1 MTGAGQSGDKQFVPH
16 PDYDSLQLILG
27 AVAEWVRT
35 YARRRGY
42 RNELMNC
49 SADDVARIAADLK
62 VNQGEL
68 AALAEKGPN
77 AADLLQKLLVAL
89 GINPKGLDHHDPAVM
104 RDLQRSCIMCDE
116 KGRCTFDVT
125 NGAIT
130 EKFRDYCPNAF
141 TLDALLKAKQERRR
155 ARRRRP

>member
-1 MTGAGQSGDKQFVPH
+1 MATTRQPRDTGFVPH

-27 AVAEWVRT
+27 AVAEWVRS
-35 YARRRGY
+35 YARRRRY

-62 VNQGEL
+62 VNQREL
-68 AALAEKGPN
+68 ASLAEKGPD

-89 GINPKGLDHHDPAVM
+89 GIDPKDLDYYDPVVM

-116 KGRCTFDVT
+116 KGRCRFDVA
-125 NGAIT
+125 NGVIT
-130 EKFRDYCPNAF
+130 EKFWDYCPNAF
-141 TLDALLKAKQERRR
+141 TLDALLKARQEQRR
-155 ARRRRP
+155 ARRRRR